1 MPRAVHLLALLA
13 VNAIPAAGWFV
24 GEWSAG
30 TTLVVYW
37 FENVAVCLFVAARI
51 IVNQR
56 TSPRRGHFQYQA
68 PKSAGRGSQTSF
80 LNGFLVPSLVFS
92 AAHGVFLGVILFV
105 LDHNNLDHNMAN
117 GQGDLAAVDWHH
129 VRSGCI
135 GVLVILAIEF
145 AVDLP
150 WLRRWTFW
158 QVEQTANRSLGRIA
172 VVHLTLV
179 LGMFGAVMTDASALF
194 GVFIVLKTLNALSM
208 ALPQREPTSAPKWL
222 SRVMN
227 RLPNAHPGDEFEDRW
242 AKERADEAE
251 RRSRNEQPWTGALHS

>member
-1 MPRAVHLLALLA
+1 VRIVHLLALLA

-24 GEWSAG
+24 EGWSAG

-56 TSPRRGHFQYQA
+56 TSPRRGHFRYQA
-68 PKSAGRGSQTSF
+68 PKSAGRSSQTSF
-80 LNGFLVPSLVFS
+80 LNGFLVTSLAFS

-105 LDHNNLDHNMAN
+105 LDHNGQAGLADVAWRQVRN
-117 GQGDLAAVDWHH
+117 GCVGM
-129 VRSGCI
+129 
-135 GVLVILAIEF
+135 LVILAIEF
-145 AVDLP
+145 AVDVP
-150 WLRRWTFW
+150 GLRRWTFG

-208 ALPQREPTSAPKWL
+208 ALPQWEPASAPKWL

-227 RLPNAHPGDEFEDRW
+227 RLPNAHPGDEFEDMW

-251 RRSRNEQPWTGALHS
+251 RRSRNEQPWTAARRP

>member
-37 FENVAVCLFVAARI
+37 FENVAVCPFVAARI

-56 TSPRRGHFQYQA
+56 TSPRRGHFKYQA
-68 PKSAGRGSQTSF
+68 PKSEGRGSQTSF
-80 LNGFLVPSLVFS
+80 VNGFLVTSLVFS
-92 AAHGVFLGVILFV
+92 AAHGMFLGVILFV
-105 LDHNNLDHNMAN
+105 LDHNNMKN
-117 GQGDLAAVDWHH
+117 GQGGFAAVDWHQ
-129 VRSGCI
+129 VRNGSM
-135 GVLVILAIEF
+135 GVVVVLAIEF

-150 WLRRWTFW
+150 GLRRWTFW

-194 GVFIVLKTLNALSM
+194 GIFIVLKTLNALSM
-208 ALPQREPTSAPKWL
+208 ALPQWEPASAPKWL

-227 RLPNAHPGDEFEDRW
+227 RLPNAHPGDEFEDMW

-251 RRSRNEQPWTGALHS
+251 RRSRNEQPWTAARRS

>member
-1 MPRAVHLLALLA
+1 MRSVHLLALLA
-13 VNAIPAAGWFV
+13 VNAIPAVGWFV
-24 GEWSAG
+24 EEWSAG

-51 IVNQR
+51 IANQR
-56 TSPRRGHFQYQA
+56 FSPRRGHFEYRA

-80 LNGFLVPSLVFS
+80 LNGFQMTSLVFS
-92 AAHGVFLGVILFV
+92 AAHGVFLGVILFM
-105 LDHNNLDHNMAN
+105 LDHNA
-117 GQGDLAAVDWHH
+117 QADLAGVVWHQ
-129 VRSGCI
+129 VRNGCV
-135 GVLVILAIEF
+135 GVLVVLAIEF

-150 WLRRWTFW
+150 GLRRWTFW

-179 LGMFGAVMTDASALF
+179 IGMFGAVMTDASALF

-208 ALPQREPTSAPKWL
+208 ALPQWEPTTAPKWL
-222 SRVMN
+222 SRVLN
-227 RLPNAHPGDEFEDRW
+227 RLPNVHQGEDFEDLW

-251 RRSRNEQPWTGALHS
+251 RRSRNEQPWTGARRA

>member
-1 MPRAVHLLALLA
+1 MPRTVRLLALLA

-56 TSPRRGHFQYQA
+56 TSPRRGHFKYQA
-68 PKSAGRGSQTSF
+68 PKSPTRGSQTSF
-80 LNGFLVPSLVFS
+80 VNGFLVTGLAFS

-105 LDHNNLDHNMAN
+105 LDHNSQAALAN
-117 GQGDLAAVDWHH
+117 VNWHQ
-129 VRSGCI
+129 VRNGCI
-135 GVLVILAIEF
+135 GVFVVLAIEF

-150 WLRRWTFW
+150 GLRRWTFW
-158 QVEQTANRSLGRIA
+158 QLEQTANRSLGRMV

-208 ALPQREPTSAPKWL
+208 ALPQWEPASAPKWL

-227 RLPNAHPGDEFEDRW
+227 CLPNAHPGDEFEDMW

-251 RRSRNEQPWTGALHS
+251 RRSRNEQPWTAARRS